1 MCECLDDA
9 KKILNAH
16 HSNDCREFFKITKY
30 RLFIQQLEMQYAFAH
45 IQLTHPVYSI
55 GVHNALK
62 EKTEPNKRMLTIVL
76 VHELLHALHPDWGHN
91 RIIPEERR
99 LANLAGYF
107 DAFIEMDRLFLS
119 GKMSLCNNHFSSDF
133 DFKEINC
140 D

>member
-1 MCECLDDA
+1 
-9 KKILNAH
+9 
-16 HSNDCREFFKITKY
+16 
-30 RLFIQQLEMQYAFAH
+30 MQYAFAH
-45 IQLTHPVYSI
+45 IQLIHPTQKYYSI

-62 EKTEPNKRMLTIVL
+62 ENTEPNRRLLTIVL
-76 VHELLHALHPDWGHN
+76 VHELLHALHHDWGHN
-91 RIIPEERR
+91 RIIPEERK

>member
-9 KKILNAH
+9 KKILNAL
-16 HSNDCREFFKITKY
+16 HSNDCSDFFKIAKF
-30 RLFIQQLEMQYAFAH
+30 RLFIQQFEMHYAFAH

-55 GVHNALK
+55 GIHNALK
-62 EKTEPNKRMLTIVL
+62 KKTEPNKRMLTIVL

>member
-1 MCECLDDA
+1 
-9 KKILNAH
+9 
-16 HSNDCREFFKITKY
+16 
-30 RLFIQQLEMQYAFAH
+30 MQYAFAH

-55 GVHNALK
+55 GIHNALK
-62 EKTEPNKRMLTIVL
+62 KKTEPNKRMLTIVL